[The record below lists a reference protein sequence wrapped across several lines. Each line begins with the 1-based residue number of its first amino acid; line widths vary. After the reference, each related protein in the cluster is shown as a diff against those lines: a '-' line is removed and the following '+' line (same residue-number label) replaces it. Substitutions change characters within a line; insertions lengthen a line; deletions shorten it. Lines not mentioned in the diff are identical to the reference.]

1 MALQTQVSATPEFR
15 PWQQSCSTPGRAL
28 RYPSHVWPRRW
39 ACFLQ
44 ALRLGPGARRDRQPR
59 GHSWPGPELAA
70 PVLVHL
76 CLGDRGDAGVP
87 PARWPCRA
95 VPSLRQ
101 RPYRH
106 QFRTRTNTPATRLL
120 ASWHPCGCAHAP
132 TEARSLTLIPRL
144 PPTRTPRR
152 SPGWSRPVHA
162 DTPSS
167 PPSRQLNCCQS
178 AGGPCSTPPRSSPEP
193 HCNGLFQVADG
204 GAHGWHGTP
213 PRVFLSGE
221 CGAAPRRRR
230 RGPGQARVT
239 VGNTRASG
247 QNHMPWPRPPLC
259 VKTKSNLDR
268 SKKESFE
275 I

>member
-1 MALQTQVSATPEFR
+1 MARPGTRGACACSPLPGR
-15 PWQQSCSTPGRAL
+15 PWRRRRSASAMAMSSCAFSTTTAVSTSVPDSDKHTCNSTSCQLAPVWLRARSNRGSVIDANSPL
-28 RYPSHVWPRRW
+28 TADSDASPL
-39 ACFLQ
+39 A
-44 ALRLGPGARRDRQPR
+44 RLVAAGPR
-59 GHSWPGPELAA
+59 GHAELAA
-70 PVLVHL
+70 IEAAQLLPVW
-76 CLGDRGDAGVP
+76 C
-87 PARWPCRA
+87 
-95 VPSLRQ
+95 
-101 RPYRH
+101 
-106 QFRTRTNTPATRLL
+106 
-120 ASWHPCGCAHAP
+120 
-132 TEARSLTLIPRL
+132 
-144 PPTRTPRR
+144 
-152 SPGWSRPVHA
+152 
-162 DTPSS
+162 
-167 PPSRQLNCCQS
+167 S
-178 AGGPCSTPPRSSPEP
+178 APPRSSPEP